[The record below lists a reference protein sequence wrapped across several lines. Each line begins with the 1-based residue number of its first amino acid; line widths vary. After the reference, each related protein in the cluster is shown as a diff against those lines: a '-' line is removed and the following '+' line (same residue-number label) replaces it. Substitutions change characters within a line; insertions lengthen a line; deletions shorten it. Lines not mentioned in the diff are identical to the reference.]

1 MLESACLYQP
11 AAEGCRTASM
21 LQKAKGFVGEAGA
34 GIAGQRS
41 SYMNDI
47 FLYSYDVFQP

>member
-1 MLESACLYQP
+1 
-11 AAEGCRTASM
+11 M
-21 LQKAKGFVGEAGA
+21 LQKAKGFVGEAEA

-47 FLYSYDVFQP
+47 FYSSLYSIPVAGNI

>member
-1 MLESACLYQP
+1 
-11 AAEGCRTASM
+11 M
-21 LQKAKGFVGEAGA
+21 LQKAKGFVGEAEA

-47 FLYSYDVFQP
+47 LLYCYDVFQP